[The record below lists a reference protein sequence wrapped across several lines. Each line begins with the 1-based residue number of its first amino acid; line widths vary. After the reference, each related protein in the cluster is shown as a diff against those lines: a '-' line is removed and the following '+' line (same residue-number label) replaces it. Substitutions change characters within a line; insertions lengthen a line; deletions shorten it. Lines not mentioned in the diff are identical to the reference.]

1 MVERSEH
8 MYLMSPQLC
17 ASLKAAGKKEEKK
30 TMVTNTNKKRAPSFL
45 NDEQEV
51 SGQNSD
57 AKDMLSCRKV
67 SKIVKY
73 IEIPKRGKKRGQVKR
88 NAVCWLP

>member
-1 MVERSEH
+1 
-8 MYLMSPQLC
+8 
-17 ASLKAAGKKEEKK
+17 
-30 TMVTNTNKKRAPSFL
+30 MVTNTNKKRASAFL

-57 AKDMLSCRKV
+57 AKDMLSYRKV